1 MIAARIAADAA
12 VHLMASAR
20 QALRSMQIPSRRLWL
35 VRSGTA
41 EIVAAVA
48 LVLLDRLP
56 GLLVAATQGLGR
68 HV

>member
-1 MIAARIAADAA
+1 MTGAPFRPHA
-12 VHLMASAR
+12 VLASAR
-20 QALRSMQIPSRRLWL
+20 QALRSMQIPSRWVWV
-35 VRSGTA
+35 VRPGMA

-56 GLLVAATQGLGR
+56 GLRVAATQGLGR